1 MNQSTFFCTK
11 TMLFRHFKE
20 ISIGV
25 WDIISS
31 VKNLES
37 KHHAS
42 VVSVIG
48 RFDNIF
54 LKAHLPQ
61 TNYTSKV
68 KTY

>member
-1 MNQSTFFCTK
+1 
-11 TMLFRHFKE
+11 MLFRHFKG
-20 ISIGV
+20 ISIGF
-25 WDIISS
+25 WDVISP

-42 VVSVIG
+42 VVYVIG

-68 KTY
+68 KTN